1 MSPAEPPMS
10 WRDVVPADD
19 LAAFEA
25 AGFGASQPPGTRP
38 ALLVVDVT
46 YGFTGEPGRSL
57 LDSIREHRT
66 SCGPAA
72 WAAVAVIARLIA
84 AARAA
89 DRPVIYTRGRPVS
102 DPAALG
108 GWATKNRRVAE
119 DIPAGARRHTIV
131 EELTPAPGEL
141 VIEKDKPSGFF
152 GTPLA
157 GHLVSRAV
165 NTLVVTGGTTSGC
178 VRATVV
184 DAFSY
189 NFPVVVPEEA
199 VFDRGT
205 LSHRVSLFD
214 LQAKY
219 AQVMPAASV
228 EAYLRAGG

>member
-1 MSPAEPPMS
+1 MS
-10 WRDVVPADD
+10 WREVIPPAD
-19 LAAFEA
+19 LAVFRA
-25 AGFGASQPPGTRP
+25 AGFGAAQPPGTRP

-72 WAAVAVIARLIA
+72 WAAVAVIARLVES
-84 AARAA
+84 ARAA
-89 DRPVIYTRGRPVS
+89 DRPVIYTRGRAVAG
-102 DPAALG
+102 AAELG
-108 GWATKNRRVAE
+108 GWATKNRRATE
-119 DIPAGARRHTIV
+119 DVTAGERRHTIV
-131 EELTPAPGEL
+131 AELAPEPGDL

-152 GTPLA
+152 GTALV

-165 NTLVVTGGTTSGC
+165 DTLVVTGGTTSGC
-178 VRATVV
+178 VRATAV

-189 NFPVVVPEEA
+189 NFPVIVPEEA

-205 LSHRVSLFD
+205 LSHQVSLFD

-219 AQVMPAASV
+219 AQVVPAAQA
-228 EAYLRAGG
+228 EAYLRAGAVPDG